1 MELSCVASPRGLYVF
16 PSTSASS
23 GCGFCRRDRRK
34 VAGWSRRIN
43 ASTEGSPEP
52 IHTAG
57 ANKPQRR
64 DFPTG
69 GPAMDVSASPVSSG
83 TTSTTVVERSLAG
96 GGDYDFSVLEKLA
109 AVVRLSYGI
118 GIYGA
123 MALASKFVC
132 AISGTDWT
140 GAFHPS
146 PEAIVSGLCYA
157 APPIVALLFILDD
170 EVVKHSP
177 HARAIRDVEDEELQN
192 FFHGMSPWQLMLIV
206 TASSIGEELFYR
218 VAVQGTM
225 ADVFLRGTEL
235 MKDAHGIT
243 SLTGVLPLFV
253 PFAQAFAA
261 AITAAL
267 TGSLYYVAT
276 AAGDPIYVAAPVLSS
291 PTGREDLKKL
301 LAAWCERR
309 QMKKIYSPLLEALLA
324 LYLGFEWI
332 QTRNILAPMI
342 THGMYSAVL
351 LGHGLCRIH
360 DGERQVK
367 VESKNSNE
375 PIVEQTR

>member
-1 MELSCVASPRGLYVF
+1 MELSCVASPRGLYLF
-16 PSTSASS
+16 PSSSASS
-23 GCGFCRRDRRK
+23 GCGFCSRDRRK
-34 VAGWSRRIN
+34 VAGWSRIN

-52 IHTAG
+52 IHAAG
-57 ANKPQRR
+57 ANKPPRR
-64 DFPTG
+64 DFAGG

-83 TTSTTVVERSLAG
+83 TTSTTGVERSLAG
-96 GGDYDFSVLEKLA
+96 GEDDDFSVLEKVA
-109 AVVRLSYGI
+109 ALVRLGYGI

-123 MALASKFVC
+123 MALASKVVC
-132 AISGTDWT
+132 SISGTDWT

-146 PEAIVSGLCYA
+146 PEAIVGGLCYA

-177 HARAIRDVEDEELQN
+177 HARAIRDAEDEELQS

-235 MKDAHGIT
+235 MKDTHGVT
-243 SLTGVLPLFV
+243 SLTGVLPLFA
-253 PFAQAFAA
+253 PFARAFAA
-261 AITAAL
+261 AITAAV

-276 AAGDPIYVAAPVLSS
+276 AANDPTYVAAPVLSS
-291 PTGREDLKKL
+291 TTGREDLKKL

-309 QMKKIYSPLLEALLA
+309 QMKKIYSPLLEGLLA

-332 QTRNILAPMI
+332 QVTHNILAPMI

-360 DGERQVK
+360 DGERQVR
-367 VESKNSNE
+367 VGPRNSKE
-375 PIVEQTR
+375 PIIEQTR

>member
-16 PSTSASS
+16 PSTCASS

-34 VAGWSRRIN
+34 VAGWSRIN

-57 ANKPQRR
+57 TNKPQRR
-64 DFPTG
+64 DFAAG

-109 AVVRLSYGI
+109 TVVRLSYGI

-123 MALASKFVC
+123 MALATKFVC

-146 PEAIVSGLCYA
+146 LEAIVSGLCYA

-177 HARAIRDVEDEELQN
+177 HARAIRDVEDEELRS

-243 SLTGVLPLFV
+243 SLTGVMPLFV

-276 AAGDPIYVAAPVLSS
+276 AAGDPTYVAAPALSS

-301 LAAWCERR
+301 LAGVDVM
-309 QMKKIYSPLLEALLA
+309 Q
-324 LYLGFEWI
+324 LG
-332 QTRNILAPMI
+332 
-342 THGMYSAVL
+342 
-351 LGHGLCRIH
+351 
-360 DGERQVK
+360 VK
-367 VESKNSNE
+367 EGK
-375 PIVEQTR
+375 